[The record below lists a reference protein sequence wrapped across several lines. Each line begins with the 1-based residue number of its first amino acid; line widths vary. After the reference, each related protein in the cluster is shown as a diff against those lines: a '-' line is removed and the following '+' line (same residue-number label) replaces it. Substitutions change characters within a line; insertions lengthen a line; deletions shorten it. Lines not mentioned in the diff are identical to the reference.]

1 MLLVASNGWNR
12 AGSCSGLTGPAAT
25 SPAGYHSVIVVLACA
40 PTNDVLPAKT
50 TARAATSTARPLI
63 ETSLLGVQVVAAC
76 QPASSLSS
84 TGETVP
90 PLAPAWGSGPVDDLD
105 PIGIPAHGISMPRG
119 ERARFPIDRVDRHA
133 VRQLPD
139 REEVAAAGVDVEPA
153 RLLLGRNTP
162 GRREAPAARV
172 DLETGERAGY
182 ALGGIEKPSV

>member
-50 TARAATSTARPLI
+50 TARAAPSAARPLI

-84 TGETVP
+84 TGDTVP
-90 PLAPAWGSGPVDDLD
+90 PLALRGAQGRSMISTQLGFRPTGYRCRGASAPVSRSIAWTVMLCDSCPT
-105 PIGIPAHGISMPRG
+105 
-119 ERARFPIDRVDRHA
+119 ARR
-133 VRQLPD
+133 
-139 REEVAAAGVDVEPA
+139 
-153 RLLLGRNTP
+153 
-162 GRREAPAARV
+162 
-172 DLETGERAGY
+172 
-182 ALGGIEKPSV
+182 